1 MAWLDYFNVYYLMI
15 LQSKD
20 EFDEVM
26 ELDPITGRQQLL
38 SRKRHPEITGMRP
51 SGGYSIVNGTIVC
64 LYRVDSTLYFRLGEE
79 EFKITD
85 DATSVLVREDGY
97 RLFQLVQNGNLLVN
111 FRYRCPVNEIPLS
124 TDPTPFMDEEDFD
137 FLLFVHNVLAQDER
151 RHRVYNQ

>member
-1 MAWLDYFNVYYLMI
+1 MI

-26 ELDPITGRQQLL
+26 ELDPITGRQQIL
-38 SRKRHPEITGMRP
+38 SRKARPEITSIRP
-51 SGGYSIVNGTIVC
+51 SGGYSIVNGVVVC
-64 LYRVDSTLYFRLGEE
+64 LYRVDSALYFRLGEE

-85 DATSVLVREDGY
+85 DASSILVRENGH
-97 RLFQLVQNGNLLVN
+97 RLFQLIENGNLLVN
-111 FRYRCPVNEIPLS
+111 FRYRCPANEVPLS
-124 TDPTPFMDEEDFD
+124 IDPTPFIDEEDFD